1 MSLVAQAIRREWDK
15 ESFKWHPGLQALQ
28 IELKLGPGG
37 RVQGFRIISG
47 SGDGEVDRTARSA
60 LNRLQSIPGLSADFL
75 REFATLAVRMEP
87 TARREPE
94 AAPPVQPQAILKPN
108 GPL

>member
-1 MSLVAQAIRREWDK
+1 MINNNKIAYYLSVVCYLFCIFVAK
-15 ESFKWHPGLQALQ
+15 T
-28 IELKLGPGG
+28 
-37 RVQGFRIISG
+37 G

-87 TARREPE
+87 TAR
-94 AAPPVQPQAILKPN
+94 
-108 GPL
+108 